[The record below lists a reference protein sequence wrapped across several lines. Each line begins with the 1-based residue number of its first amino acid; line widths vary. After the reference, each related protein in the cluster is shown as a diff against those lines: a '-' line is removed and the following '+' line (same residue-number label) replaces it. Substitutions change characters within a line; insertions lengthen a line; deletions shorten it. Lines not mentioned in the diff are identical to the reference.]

1 MSTDSEIRELIAF
14 ADELAEAARTAILPH
29 FRTAVATEAKAG
41 GKPGF
46 DPVTIAD
53 KAAEQAI
60 RALIEQR
67 YPTHAILGEEFGQS
81 ANMTSGAEYCWVI
94 DPIDG
99 TRAFISGLPL
109 WGVLIGLLRNGEPL
123 IGVIDQPY
131 IGERFRGWPGGANFT
146 NAQGTKDLRVAAC
159 PVLREA
165 KIATTDTNLFNGG
178 EAGGFEHL
186 RATAKVTRFGCDCY
200 AYAMIA
206 AGMIDLVAESGLA
219 PWDIAALIPVVEGA
233 GGMVTDWRGA
243 KINAARFTDPDARFQ
258 VLAAGDARPHREA
271 IVSLR
276 RVAQN

>member
-1 MSTDSEIRELIAF
+1 MSDESEIRELIAF
-14 ADELAEAARTAILPH
+14 ADELAEAARRVILPH
-29 FRTAVATEAKAG
+29 FRTAVATEAKAS
-41 GKPGF
+41 GKPGY

-60 RALIEQR
+60 RALIEKR
-67 YPTHAILGEEFGQS
+67 YPAHGILGEEFGQTHG
-81 ANMTSGAEYCWVI
+81 NDYCWVI

-109 WGVLIGLLRNGEPL
+109 WGVLIGLVRNGEPL

-146 NAQGTKDLRVAAC
+146 SAHGTKELRVASC
-159 PVLREA
+159 ETLRDA
-165 KIATTDTNLFNGG
+165 KIATTDSNLFTGG

-200 AYAMIA
+200 AYAMAA
-206 AGMIDLVAESGLA
+206 AGMIDLVVESGLA
-219 PWDIAALIPVVEGA
+219 PWDIAALIPVITGA

-243 KINAARFTDPDARFQ
+243 PLSGASLTNPEARFQ
-258 VLAAGDARPHREA
+258 IIAAGDPRPHGEA
-271 IVSLR
+271 LVSLKR
-276 RVAQN
+276 AAQT